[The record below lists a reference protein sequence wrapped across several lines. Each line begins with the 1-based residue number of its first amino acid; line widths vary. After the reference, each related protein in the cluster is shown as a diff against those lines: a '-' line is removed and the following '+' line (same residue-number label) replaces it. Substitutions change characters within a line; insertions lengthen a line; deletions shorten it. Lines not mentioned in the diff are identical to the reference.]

1 MLAQLRSFITGAR
14 VSDSGSPG
22 PKRSFQP
29 RRGLARRTHTALLAE
44 PPERPGPR
52 GPRGRRGPHGPG
64 RRETRLRDPC
74 CPYLGLPHAGRPHL
88 ASCKVHVL
96 SSSRTNRYLSSIRC
110 LINNEPC
117 HRGPR
122 GATNPGCTW
131 SCEARGVAAS
141 PGLSFLGCKAWLI
154 LPRAD
159 GCVKPRNM
167 WQAGGGPINE
177 SSLFLSDWNP
187 CSLTSRGR
195 V

>member
-52 GPRGRRGPHGPG
+52 GPHGPG
-64 RRETRLRDPC
+64 RRETPLRDPC
-74 CPYLGLPHAGRPHL
+74 YPYLGLPHAGRPHL

-96 SSSRTNRYLSSIRC
+96 SSSRTNRYLSSIHC

-117 HRGPR
+117 QRGPW
-122 GATNPGCTW
+122 GATNPRCTW
-131 SCEARGVAAS
+131 SCEARGVSAS
-141 PGLSFLGCKAWLI
+141 PGLSFLGCKVWLQSGWV
-154 LPRAD
+154 R
-159 GCVKPRNM
+159 
-167 WQAGGGPINE
+167 
-177 SSLFLSDWNP
+177 
-187 CSLTSRGR
+187 
-195 V
+195 